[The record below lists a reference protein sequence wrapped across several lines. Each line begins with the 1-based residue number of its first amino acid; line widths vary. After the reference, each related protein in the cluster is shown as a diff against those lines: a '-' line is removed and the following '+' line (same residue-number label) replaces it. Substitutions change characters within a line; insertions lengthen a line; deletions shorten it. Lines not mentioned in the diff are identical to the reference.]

1 MRPTGNATTGSIVS
15 VDPFKCRVWALHDR
29 FAGGINEGT
38 CRLEIDS
45 FGKDGQIVPALG
57 RRVVDDPECEVE
69 LICGARRL
77 FAARHLKMPLLV
89 ELRELSDREGLVA
102 MDIENRQRQ
111 DISPYERGV
120 GYRCWLQEGVFAS
133 QEELA
138 RMLNLST
145 SQISRS
151 LRLARLPAVIVDAFR
166 DPGQIR
172 ECWGLEIL
180 DALDDPQRRAATIR
194 AARTLGNISPRLQGS
209 DVMRRLLS
217 CLARGRTPRP
227 GRRDRVVLGSDGS
240 ALFRIRHHSH
250 AIALVFSAAKLSQHH
265 LVGIE
270 SRLTDILLAEVDSP
284 KRRQR
289 SAPDYRSQ
297 SRRGSMQLNPEA
309 TA

>member
-1 MRPTGNATTGSIVS
+1 MS

-29 FAGGINEGT
+29 FASEINERT

-45 FGKDGQIVPALG
+45 FAAHGQIVPALG
-57 RRVVDDPECEVE
+57 RRVTDDPDCEVE

-77 FAARHLKMPLLV
+77 FAARHLKKPLLV

-120 GYRCWLQEGVFAS
+120 GYRRWLQEGVFES

-151 LRLARLPAVIVDAFR
+151 LRLARLPAVVVDAFR

-180 DALDDPQRRAATIR
+180 DALDDPQRRPATIR
-194 AARTLGNISPRLQGS
+194 AARTLGKVSPRLQGC

-217 CLARGRTPRP
+217 CLDPGRKASL
-227 GRRDRVVLGSDGS
+227 GRRDRVVQGHDGS
-240 ALFRIRHHSH
+240 ALFRIRHHNH
-250 AIALVFSAAKLSQHH
+250 AIALVFSAAKLSQQH
-265 LVGIE
+265 LESIE
-270 SRLTDILLAEVDSP
+270 SRLKDILLAEVSSP
-284 KRRQR
+284 KRKQR
-289 SAPDYRSQ
+289 SSPVYRSQ
-297 SRRGSMQLNPEA
+297 SRRGSVQLNPEA
-309 TA
+309 TP